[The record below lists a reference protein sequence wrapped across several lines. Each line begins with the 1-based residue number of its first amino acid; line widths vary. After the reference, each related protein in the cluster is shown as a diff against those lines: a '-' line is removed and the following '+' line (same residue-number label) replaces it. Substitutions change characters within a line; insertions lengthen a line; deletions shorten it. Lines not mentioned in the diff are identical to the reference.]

1 MPFSWLQEN
10 GLAGER
16 EKSQIVYSAELTPGD
31 TLHAIFEDL
40 NLDIPADY
48 RGHSLS
54 VSDVVVFHEYGK
66 ERAWYVDSI
75 GFKELPDFFKREGKE
90 KENNRNL
97 SVKEQLDKTKMQA
110 AQAGKRENVQK
121 KTPERS

>member
-1 MPFSWLQEN
+1 MW
-10 GLAGER
+10 
-16 EKSQIVYSAELTPGD
+16 T
-31 TLHAIFEDL
+31 
-40 NLDIPADY
+40 
-48 RGHSLS
+48 
-54 VSDVVVFHEYGK
+54 VSDL
-66 ERAWYVDSI
+66 RSCRT
-75 GFKELPDFFKREGKE
+75 FFKREGKE